1 MQKCILIV
9 DDSAEIRNAIRR
21 TFEGRNGFR
30 VCGEAVNGQDGI
42 EKAKLLKPDLIILD
56 FSMPLM
62 NGLEAARAITLV
74 MPSVPLIL
82 FTMHTGDVLESDARK
97 AGFRS
102 IVSKSQDVE
111 FLVVQAQTLL
121 GIAAAKR

>member
-82 FTMHTGDVLESDARK
+82 FTMHIGDVLESDARK